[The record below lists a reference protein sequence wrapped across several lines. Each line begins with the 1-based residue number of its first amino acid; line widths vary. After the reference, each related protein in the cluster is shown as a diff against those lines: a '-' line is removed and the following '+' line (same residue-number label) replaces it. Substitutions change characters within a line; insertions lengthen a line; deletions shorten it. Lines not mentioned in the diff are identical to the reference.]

1 MTSQATYTFGVVPG
15 HPDATLLHLTG
26 EMDETNLP
34 ELETQM
40 EPIVHG
46 KTAGAVVIDAD
57 GLLFINSK
65 VVGYF
70 AALYSSL
77 CKQSRALLIAGMNE
91 NIQDILTLVGLTNLI
106 PTFKTADDALKTLCN

>member
-1 MTSQATYTFGVVPG
+1 MTSQATYTFGAVPG
-15 HPDATLLHLTG
+15 HPDAVLLHLTG

-34 ELETQM
+34 ELEMQM

-46 KTAGAVVIDAD
+46 KTSGAVVIDAE

-70 AALYSSL
+70 ATLYSSL
-77 CKQSRALLIAGMNE
+77 RKQNRPLLITRMNE
-91 NIQDILTLVGLTNLI
+91 NIQDILTLVGLTTLI
-106 PTFKTADDALKTLCN
+106 PAFTTLEDAFKIL